1 MDALGKT
8 MHLQLTRNDQFM
20 SPALLAETRHEDGTI
35 TTVPVSEKNYFLG
48 KLTTD
53 DDSLVAVRKNNGLVS
68 GTPSLLDVTRILAEF
83 EHNQ

>member
-8 MHLQLTRNDQFM
+8 MHLQLARNDQFM

-35 TTVPVSEKNYFLG
+35 TTDPVSEKNFFLG

-53 DDSLVAVRKNNGLVS
+53 ADSLVAVRKDGGLV
-68 GTPSLLDVTRILAEF
+68 RIK
-83 EHNQ
+83 